1 MKNSRKRE
9 TTLKKPRLLSP
20 RKLNLLKKPRK
31 RRKMKISEPRSK
43 KKSTDNLSFKNR
55 LERRQN
61 LFQFKKKKIELKPNY
76 LLMLKKKLTN

>member
-9 TTLKKPRLLSP
+9 TMLKKLRLLSP
-20 RKLNLLKKPRK
+20 RKLNRLKKPRK
-31 RRKMKISEPRSK
+31 RRKMKTSEPRSK
-43 KKSTDNLSFKNR
+43 KKSTDNLSFKNK

-61 LFQFKKKKIELKPNY
+61 LFQFKKKKIKLKPNY